1 VDEQNRDKA
10 TLVTQENDRLFR
22 FLFEDIGVRGEMV
35 SLDASWQA
43 ALSMHDYP
51 EVVAE
56 QLGQALSASLLLSA
70 TLKFKGS
77 LILQVQGDGPI
88 KMMVAQ
94 STDQQTVRG
103 LAHWDDPVEP
113 GDLQAL
119 FGGGRL
125 VLTIK
130 PDNGQS
136 YQGIVALEG
145 DSLAAAIQS
154 YFSQSEQLNTRLW
167 FAVDGQRAV
176 GLMMQELPAKHG
188 EKVDWERVELLAE
201 TITDRELLELPATEV
216 IYRLFHEETVRLY
229 DPEPV
234 SFRCGCSRE
243 KLESSLI
250 TLGRNELLVILQ
262 EEGAIEVDCDFCNR
276 HYHFDAIDVERLFV
290 GDSVSAPLSR
300 H

>member
-1 VDEQNRDKA
+1 MKIE
-10 TLVTQENDRLFR
+10 ENDRLFR

-56 QLGQALSASLLLSA
+56 QLGQALAASLLLSA

-77 LILQVQGDGPI
+77 LILQAQGAGPI
-88 KMMVAQ
+88 KMLVAQ
-94 STDQQTVRG
+94 SSDQQTVRG
-103 LAHWDDPVEP
+103 MAHWEGQVES
-113 GDLQAL
+113 GNLKSL
-119 FGGGRL
+119 FGDGRL

-130 PDNGQS
+130 PNEGKA

-145 DSLAAAIQS
+145 ESLSDSIQT
-154 YFSQSEQLNTRLW
+154 YFRQSEQLNTRFW
-167 FAVDGQRAV
+167 FSVNGQRAV
-176 GLMMQELPAKHG
+176 GLMIQELPARHG
-188 EKVDWERVELLAE
+188 EKSDWERVEMLAN
-201 TITDRELLELPATEV
+201 TITEKELLELPATEV
-216 IYRLFHEETVRLY
+216 IYRLFNEEAVRLY

-250 TLGRNELLVILQ
+250 AVGKEELLTIL
-262 EEGAIEVDCDFCNR
+262 EEKGAIEVDCDFCNR
-276 HYHFDAIDVERLFV
+276 HYHFDAIDVAQLFAEK
-290 GDSVSAPLSR
+290 SPSALQSR

>member
-1 VDEQNRDKA
+1 MEKE
-10 TLVTQENDRLFR
+10 ENDRLFR
-22 FLFEDIGVRGEMV
+22 FLFEGIGVRGEMV

-43 ALSMHDYP
+43 ARSMHEYP
-51 EVVAE
+51 EIVAE
-56 QLGQALSASLLLSA
+56 QLGQTLAASLLLSA

-77 LILQVQGDGPI
+77 LILQAQGSGPI
-88 KMMVAQ
+88 KMLVAQ
-94 STDQQTVRG
+94 SSDRQTVRG
-103 LAHWDDPVEP
+103 MAHWDGQVER
-113 GDLQAL
+113 GNLRSL
-119 FGGGRL
+119 FGDGRL

-130 PDNGQS
+130 PDDGKD

-145 DSLAAAIQS
+145 ESLSDSIQT
-154 YFSQSEQLNTRLW
+154 YFRQSEQLNTRFW

-176 GLMMQELPAKHG
+176 GLMLQELPAQHG
-188 EKVDWERVELLAE
+188 EEVDWARVEMLAD
-201 TITDRELLELPATEV
+201 TITEKELLELPATEV

-250 TLGRNELLVILQ
+250 ALGREELFAIL
-262 EEGAIEVDCDFCNR
+262 EEKGAIEADCDFCNR
-276 HYHFDAIDVERLFV
+276 HYNFDAIDVERLFV
-290 GDSVSAPLSR
+290 GQGSGTSESR

>member
-1 VDEQNRDKA
+1 
-10 TLVTQENDRLFR
+10 LVTEGNDRLFR

-51 EVVAE
+51 EAVAG
-56 QLGQALSASLLLSA
+56 QLGQALVSSLLLSA

-77 LILQVQGDGPI
+77 LILQVKGSGPI
-88 KMMVAQ
+88 KMLVAQ
-94 STDQQTVRG
+94 SSDRQTVRG
-103 LAHWDDPVEP
+103 MAHWEGQVER
-113 GDLQAL
+113 GELSSL
-119 FGGGRL
+119 FGDGRL

-130 PDNGQS
+130 PDEDKA

-145 DSLAAAIQS
+145 ESISDSIQT
-154 YFSQSEQLNTRLW
+154 YFRQSEQLNTRFW

-176 GLMMQELPAKHG
+176 GLMLQELPAQHG
-188 EKVDWERVELLAE
+188 EEVDWKRVEMLAD
-201 TITDRELLELPATEV
+201 TITEKELLELPVTEI
-216 IYRLFHEETVRLY
+216 IYRLFHEEAVRLY

-234 SFRCGCSRE
+234 SFRCDCSRE

-250 TLGRNELLVILQ
+250 ALGKEELLAIL
-262 EEGAIEVDCDFCNR
+262 EEKGAIEADCDFCNR

-290 GDSVSAPLSR
+290 GQSSSASQSR